1 MVELPLFPLPLILF
15 LSPILSLQIFK
26 FRYHIMMHTLLHTN
40 LYFGIIYTNV
50 VLGTANISCIDEV
63 IKHERL
69 GQERF
74 RMSSVVRNKPY
85 LVAQVTW
92 LEDRPSPSTNLDLD
106 SLAIKVKTNELRTPK
121 QHNSICNLIML
132 LTSN

>member
-1 MVELPLFPLPLILF
+1 MVLCLLVIGEAPHELLELRRMVELPLFPLPLILF

-69 GQERF
+69 
-74 RMSSVVRNKPY
+74 VN
-85 LVAQVTW
+85 
-92 LEDRPSPSTNLDLD
+92 N
-106 SLAIKVKTNELRTPK
+106 
-121 QHNSICNLIML
+121 
-132 LTSN
+132 